1 MIFTI
6 KEMKIKKIFLF
17 TVMLIST
24 SLIALFVY
32 DILNNVDA
40 ENIVNLNYQYN
51 TAYNKPVLIRDVT
64 GTSSNFNNTDA
75 NSTVVLNNY
84 EGPAVSWLIPV
95 IIITTLVVV
104 GGAYGLMYYCTL
116 GSTSTPNQGL
126 ELDYL

>member
-6 KEMKIKKIFLF
+6 KEMKMKKIFLF
-17 TVMLIST
+17 TVMLITT